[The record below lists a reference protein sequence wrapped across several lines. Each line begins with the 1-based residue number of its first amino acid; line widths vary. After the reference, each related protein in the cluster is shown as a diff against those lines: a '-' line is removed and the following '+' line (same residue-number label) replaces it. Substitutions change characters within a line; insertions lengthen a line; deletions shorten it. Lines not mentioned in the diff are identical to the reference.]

1 MNWKKKFSKGNL
13 IYLILDEDTANRNN
27 LNLLE
32 ITQRLAR
39 AGQVDIFQLRV
50 LHSSDRN
57 TVKLAKSLSKIVH
70 KYKKMF
76 MVNNR
81 ADIAYLAGADG
92 IHLGEEDIPIHL
104 ARKILPNK
112 LIGKTV
118 HSLEELENSQKENID
133 YLSLGPVFR
142 SQTKPNLKPLGLKKL
157 KNMIKYIRFPFFVIG
172 GINVNN
178 LDKLK
183 KLGRI
188 NIALCE
194 GILSSPDPVQM
205 AREIKETLK
214 S

>member
-76 MVNNR
+76 IINNR
-81 ADIAYLAGADG
+81 ADIAYLVGADG

>member
-1 MNWKKKFSKGNL
+1 M
-13 IYLILDEDTANRNN
+13 A
-27 LNLLE
+27 
-32 ITQRLAR
+32 QRLAR

-76 MVNNR
+76 IINNR

>member
-1 MNWKKKFSKGNL
+1 MNWKKKLSKGNL
-13 IYLILDEDTANRNN
+13 IYLILDEGTANRNN

-32 ITQRLAR
+32 MAQRLAR

-76 MVNNR
+76 IINNR

>member
-1 MNWKKKFSKGNL
+1 
-13 IYLILDEDTANRNN
+13 
-27 LNLLE
+27 
-32 ITQRLAR
+32 
-39 AGQVDIFQLRV
+39 
-50 LHSSDRN
+50 
-57 TVKLAKSLSKIVH
+57 
-70 KYKKMF
+70 MF
-76 MVNNR
+76 IINNR
-81 ADIAYLAGADG
+81 ADIAYLVGADG